1 MLEAVY
7 VDPVEERS
15 IVAFR
20 PKPAFQAL
28 FQMAA
33 AKEGSG
39 VALINQNAC
48 PDNESVPARGR
59 DCGETAMCSW
69 WRRGRAELPRTPYL
83 AVLVA
88 VGCVAFRSHRPL
100 ALHPLRCCL

>member
-33 AKEGSG
+33 TKEGSG
-39 VALINQNAC
+39 VALIH
-48 PDNESVPARGR
+48 ESASLGN
-59 DCGETAMCSW
+59 ETAPLLGQGCEETEMCSW
-69 WRRGRAELPRTPYL
+69 WRRGRDEIHLIKQIPNLLESRNGL
-83 AVLVA
+83 
-88 VGCVAFRSHRPL
+88 GVAF
-100 ALHPLRCCL
+100 